1 MKQDYIQHN
10 LKCLFN
16 GPDPFHTHA
25 ARYLKVLAHPDRM
38 KILWYLNYSEKSVND
53 LVNYTNIKQTT
64 LSQHL
69 SLLKDR
75 ELVESRREGSYVF
88 YRLLNP
94 KVMDI
99 FAMTHDMYCDTQQPR
114 HDLEAESSFH
124 TPARGFLLFTCLS
137 KRKLF
142 QIRRFDSYSITKAGP
157 TVIWFSTLNLWMQ
170 SPSTHYWSNIQGT

>member
-1 MKQDYIQHN
+1 MKQDHIQHN

-16 GPDPFHTHA
+16 GPDPCRTRA

-38 KILWYLNYSEKSVND
+38 KILWYLNDSEKSVND

-99 FAMTHDMYCDTQQPR
+99 FAMTHDMIIKESWSLPSEKNFAGTQV
-114 HDLEAESSFH
+114 SSM
-124 TPARGFLLFTCLS
+124 GFRNRIS
-137 KRKLF
+137 GK
-142 QIRRFDSYSITKAGP
+142 G
-157 TVIWFSTLNLWMQ
+157 
-170 SPSTHYWSNIQGT
+170 

>member
-1 MKQDYIQHN
+1 MKQDHIQHN

-16 GPDPFHTHA
+16 GPDPCRTRA

-38 KILWYLNYSEKSVND
+38 KILWYLNDSEKSVND

-94 KVMDI
+94 EGHGH
-99 FAMTHDMYCDTQQPR
+99 FRHDPR
-114 HDLEAESSFH
+114 HVLRYPAAETRSGS
-124 TPARGFLLFTCLS
+124 
-137 KRKLF
+137 
-142 QIRRFDSYSITKAGP
+142 
-157 TVIWFSTLNLWMQ
+157 
-170 SPSTHYWSNIQGT
+170 

>member
-1 MKQDYIQHN
+1 MKQDHIQHN

-16 GPDPFHTHA
+16 GPDPCRTRA

-38 KILWYLNYSEKSVND
+38 KILWYLNDSEKSVND

-88 YRLLNP
+88 PASQPEGHGHFR
-94 KVMDI
+94 
-99 FAMTHDMYCDTQQPR
+99 HDPR
-114 HDLEAESSFH
+114 HVLRY
-124 TPARGFLLFTCLS
+124 PAAKTRSGS
-137 KRKLF
+137 
-142 QIRRFDSYSITKAGP
+142 
-157 TVIWFSTLNLWMQ
+157 
-170 SPSTHYWSNIQGT
+170 

>member
-1 MKQDYIQHN
+1 MKQDHIQHN

-16 GPDPFHTHA
+16 GPDPCRTRA
-25 ARYLKVLAHPDRM
+25 ARYLKVLANPDRM
-38 KILWYLNYSEKSVND
+38 EILWYLNDSEKSVND

-88 YRLLNP
+88 YWLLNP

-124 TPARGFLLFTCLS
+124 TPARGFS
-137 KRKLF
+137 R
-142 QIRRFDSYSITKAGP
+142 SHA
-157 TVIWFSTLNLWMQ
+157 
-170 SPSTHYWSNIQGT
+170 

>member
-1 MKQDYIQHN
+1 MKQDHIQHN

-16 GPDPFHTHA
+16 GPGPCRTRA

-38 KILWYLNYSEKSVND
+38 KILLYLNDSEKSVND

-88 YRLLNP
+88 YQLLNP
-94 KVMDI
+94 
-99 FAMTHDMYCDTQQPR
+99 
-114 HDLEAESSFH
+114 
-124 TPARGFLLFTCLS
+124 
-137 KRKLF
+137 
-142 QIRRFDSYSITKAGP
+142 
-157 TVIWFSTLNLWMQ
+157 
-170 SPSTHYWSNIQGT
+170 

>member
-1 MKQDYIQHN
+1 MKQDHIQHN

-16 GPDPFHTHA
+16 GPDPCRTRA

-38 KILWYLNYSEKSVND
+38 KILWYLNDSEKSVND

-88 YRLLNP
+88 CRLLNP

-99 FAMTHDMYCDTQQPR
+99 FAMTHDMYCDT
-114 HDLEAESSFH
+114 
-124 TPARGFLLFTCLS
+124 
-137 KRKLF
+137 
-142 QIRRFDSYSITKAGP
+142 
-157 TVIWFSTLNLWMQ
+157 
-170 SPSTHYWSNIQGT
+170 